1 MAGERQGPFDRILKP
16 RDGGAADGG
25 APDRAVM
32 YVGGTIL
39 GLALLLLI
47 LVLPPI
53 SILSRGDGDGGIP
66 STPGDASTY
75 TSNVRSGM
83 PKLPAGLVAASAHFD
98 LAAPADQRGASA
110 VTVPLKE
117 KQTDVHS
124 LGMYSYIDGKW
135 ERLADVTLAAGGAAA
150 RADVDALPGNVAVLR
165 RSKAT
170 LQVAGIIGAG
180 AQVDPRAENAI
191 TVLHPLAFLPAD
203 NGEVVGVRPAVPPA
217 GYRVVPGVVAPNA
230 EVVDNILR
238 STDIR
243 NSHANALAQT
253 VIQGNYAG
261 INIDYPAVNPALKEE
276 YSAFVETLANALHE
290 YGHTLTL
297 TLPMPRSQD
306 GAIDTGAYDWERLG
320 TLADSLIMGG
330 EMDQELYFQ
339 NMQPAL
345 DYAVA
350 NVDRSKLSLTI
361 TSQAIERGG
370 DGLRTLPLA
379 DAFSL
384 ASAVGIASEGEITA
398 GTPVQLVAQ
407 NLAVSEGAS
416 GMHWDDVAR
425 AVTFSYPGRGGKRTV
440 WLPNAF
446 SAAFRLELAQRYDL
460 GGVAVTS
467 AAENEGDVWSA
478 VRQLSDTGD
487 ITLSKPNGDL
497 LAPSWSAANGSISPS
512 SGDTTTWTAPA
523 EPGTYDVTLIIS
535 DGVARAGQRISI
547 DVGAA
552 PPPP

>member
-16 RDGGAADGG
+16 RDGGGGPGG
-25 APDRAVM
+25 APDRAVI
-32 YVGGTIL
+32 YVGGTIV
-39 GLALLLLI
+39 GLAILLLI

-53 SILSRGDGDGGIP
+53 SILSRGGGEGGIP

-75 TSNVRSGM
+75 TSTVRSGM

-98 LAAPADQRGASA
+98 LSAPADQRGASA

-117 KQTDVHS
+117 RLTDAHS
-124 LGMYSYIDGKW
+124 LGMYTYVDGKW

-150 RADVDALPGNVAVLR
+150 RGEVDALPGNVAVLR

-170 LQVAGIIGAG
+170 LQVAALIGAG
-180 AQVDPRAENAI
+180 TPIDPRAENAI

-203 NGEVVGVRPAVPPA
+203 DGTIVGQSPAVPPA
-217 GYRVVPGVVAPNA
+217 GYKVVPGIVAPSA

-238 STDIR
+238 STEAR
-243 NSHANALAQT
+243 NAHANAIAQKVT
-253 VIQGNYAG
+253 DGNFAG
-261 INIDYPAVNPALKEE
+261 IDIDYPAVNPALKEE
-276 YSAFVETLANALHE
+276 YTAFVTTLAGALHAD
-290 YGHTLTL
+290 GRTLTL
-297 TLPMPRSQD
+297 TLPMPKTRD
-306 GAIDTGAYDWERLG
+306 GAIDAGAYDWEKLG
-320 TLADSLIMGG
+320 GLADSLIMSG
-330 EMDQELYFQ
+330 ELDQELYFQ
-339 NMQPAL
+339 NTEAAL
-345 DYAVA
+345 DYVTSKA
-350 NVDRSKLSLTI
+350 DRAKLMLSI

-370 DGLRTLPLA
+370 DGLRTVPLA

-384 ASAVGIASEGEITA
+384 ASAVGIASQGEITA
-398 GTPVQLVAQ
+398 GSQVQLIAQ

-446 SAAFRLELAQRYDL
+446 SATFRLELARRYNL
-460 GGVAVTS
+460 GGVAISS
-467 AAENEGDVWSA
+467 AAEGEGDVWAA
-478 VRQLSDTGD
+478 VRQLSDTGAV
-487 ITLSKPNGDL
+487 TLAKPNTDL
-497 LAPSWSAANGSISPS
+497 LAPSWSATNGGVQPS

-523 EPGTYDVTLIIS
+523 EPGTYAVTLVVS
-535 DGVARAGQRISI
+535 DGVIRMGQQISI

-552 PPPP
+552 PAP